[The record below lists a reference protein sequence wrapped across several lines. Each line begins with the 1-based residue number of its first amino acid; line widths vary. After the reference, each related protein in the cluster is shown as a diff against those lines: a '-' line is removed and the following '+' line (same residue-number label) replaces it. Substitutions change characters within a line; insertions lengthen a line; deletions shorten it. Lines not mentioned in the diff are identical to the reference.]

1 MIGHGAVRLIYLLFD
16 SLNRRSLGCYGGN
29 SVPTPNFDALAAR
42 SLVFDNHYVG
52 SLPCMPARRDMQ
64 TGRLNFL
71 HRGWGPLEPF
81 DNAFP
86 DLLRSRGV
94 YSHLIT
100 DHYHY
105 FEEGGIGHH
114 GRYSS
119 WEFFRGQEKDK
130 WKGVVEPPLER
141 LRAEFH
147 PSQFDP
153 DRGPNSALPYAI
165 TRQYIH
171 TEEQFP
177 LAQCFTAALEFLET
191 NGSADNWVLQI
202 ECFDPHEP
210 FFAAERYRAGLA
222 AAYQGPVLDWPRYGR
237 PDYLLAEQAELRANY
252 AALVAMCDAHLGRLI
267 AWLDGTGAW
276 HNTAIILSTDHGL
289 LLGEHEY
296 WGKNRPPFFN
306 EIAHIPLLFHHPD
319 GVPDHRLALTQ
330 TIDLMPTILDL
341 FGVPIPPEVRGH
353 SLLPLLAADRALRS
367 AVLFGQFG
375 GATNITDGRFAWL
388 VYPPSDAPDPLFH
401 YTLMPMHMRSFFEPA
416 ELAAATLHP
425 PFDFTHGMPVL
436 KIPVL
441 TEASGDMQRRY
452 PLLDAHTVLYDLVED
467 PGQTAPLAADF
478 REEARLSQLVSAIMR
493 AHDAPPEAYLRLRLA
508 LS

>member
-1 MIGHGAVRLIYLLFD
+1 MRLIYVLFD
-16 SLNRRSLGCYGGN
+16 SLNRHALNCYGG
-29 SVPTPNFDALAAR
+29 SAVPTPNFDALAAR

-81 DNAFP
+81 DHAFP
-86 DLLRSRGV
+86 DLLRERSV

-105 FEEGGIGHH
+105 FEEGGIGHY

-130 WKGVVEPPLER
+130 WKGVVDPPMEH
-141 LRAEFH
+141 LRAEMH

-177 LAQCFTAALEFLET
+177 IAQCFTAALEFLET
-191 NGSADNWVLQI
+191 NRSSDNWLLQV

-210 FFAAERYRAGLA
+210 FFAAERYRIKTD
-222 AAYQGPVLDWPRYGR
+222 YQGPVLDWPRYGR
-237 PDYLLAEQAELRANY
+237 ADYLLAEAAELRANY
-252 AALVAMCDAHLGRLI
+252 HALLAMCDAHLGRLL
-267 AWLDGTGAW
+267 AWLDAADAW
-276 HNTAIILSTDHGL
+276 KDTAIILSTDHGL

-306 EIAHIPLLFHHPD
+306 EVAHIPLLVHHPAAKP
-319 GVPDHRLALTQ
+319 GRRQALTQ
-330 TIDLMPTILDL
+330 TIDLMPSILDL
-341 FGVPIPPEVRGH
+341 FEAPIPPEVRGH
-353 SLLPLLAADRALRS
+353 SLLPLLTDDQPLRS
-367 AVLFGQFG
+367 AALFGQFG
-375 GATNITDGRFAWL
+375 GATNITDGRFVWL
-388 VYPPSDAPDPLFH
+388 VYPPSDQPDPLFH

-416 ELAAATLHP
+416 EMAAATLHP
-425 PFDFTHGMPVL
+425 PFDFTRGMPVL
-436 KIPVL
+436 QVPVIN
-441 TEASGDMQRRY
+441 EAAGNMQRRY
-452 PLLDAHTVLYDLVED
+452 PLLDAHTVLYDLATD
-467 PGQTAPLAADF
+467 PEQTSPATAPA
-478 REEARLSQLVSAIMR
+478 EEARLRTLMTEIMR
-493 AHDAPPEAYLRLRLA
+493 AHDAPPEAFRRLGVSSA
-508 LS
+508 AASG